1 MLNPNMAMILISTQS
16 VTIKWLIFNLNF
28 VQPADRSAC
37 STFYLPPAGFLFY
50 RRLVGLSST
59 GSSFSTYNRSSSET
73 PTAMSLATFTSPL
86 TMSSALQGTQLHFS
100 IWACREHNSTSLYEP
115 AGNTTPLLYMRL
127 MLSTAAAC
135 WRVLFFLLLCHFLYK
150 VLVTLFLVL
159 YILFMYIQ
167 LLSLIFKIS
176 HSHNMILHKNL
187 CVALPFCLY
196 VLYTKIIH
204 NAIGRPYPKLCLKT
218 CTYRYLIILKKI
230 FSGHSSKASRQFL
243 VDHTWLYSCAK

>member
-16 VTIKWLIFNLNF
+16 VTVKWLIFNLNF

-100 IWACREHNSTSLYEP
+100 IWACREHNST
-115 AGNTTPLLYMRL
+115 
-127 MLSTAAAC
+127 
-135 WRVLFFLLLCHFLYK
+135 FLYA
-150 VLVTLFLVL
+150 VHSCC
-159 YILFMYIQ
+159 
-167 LLSLIFKIS
+167 LLTSTFFPIIVPFFVQSSS
-176 HSHNMILHKNL
+176 HSVSCFVHT
-187 CVALPFCLY
+187 VYAY
-196 VLYTKIIH
+196 SVVII
-204 NAIGRPYPKLCLKT
+204 NI
-218 CTYRYLIILKKI
+218 
-230 FSGHSSKASRQFL
+230 
-243 VDHTWLYSCAK
+243 